1 MKEISVKKA
10 VRLIEA
16 RKDTNALLNLP
27 YKMKI
32 KDRHKKTKKIDSVS
46 LKFLLN
52 AITLTNL
59 NHPETEDQPKN
70 VTIDSIDSCYIFG
83 SAVHPRYETVIKR
96 YLFGLYTKEVKKR
109 VEPNDID
116 ILCFVNTSY
125 DMKHIKSMTSW
136 KMSIQGSYGTYEQP
150 VFGNFD
156 VSYYPKSLVLKGYR
170 ENDNFIKSIKDHGVC
185 IMGENILN
193 CKRYASWNHDTI
205 KDIITC
211 TLPRDDNFFKEKE
224 EKKED
229 QELNNRF
236 EIIDL

>member
-10 VRLIEA
+10 VGLIDV
-16 RKDTNALLNLP
+16 RKDHKALLNLP

-46 LKFLLN
+46 LRFLLN

-83 SAVHPRYETVIKR
+83 SAVHPRYETITKR
-96 YLFGLYTKEVKKR
+96 YLFGLYSKEVRKR

-125 DMKHIKSMTSW
+125 SMNHIKSMTNW
-136 KMSIQGSYGTYEQP
+136 KMSIQGSYGTHEQT

-156 VSYYPKSLVLKGYR
+156 VSYFPKSLALKGYK
-170 ENDNFIKSIKDHGVC
+170 ENENFIKDIKDHGVC

-193 CKRYASWNHDTI
+193 CKRYASWDHDTI
-205 KDIITC
+205 KDVITC
-211 TLPRDDNFFKEKE
+211 SLPRDNNFFKE
-224 EKKED
+224 EKKEED
-229 QELNNRF
+229 QKLDNRF